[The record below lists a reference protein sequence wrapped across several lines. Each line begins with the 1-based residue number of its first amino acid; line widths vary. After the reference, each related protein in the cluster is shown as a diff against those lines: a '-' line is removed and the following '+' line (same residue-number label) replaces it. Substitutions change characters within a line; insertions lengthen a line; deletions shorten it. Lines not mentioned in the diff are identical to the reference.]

1 LRRGFIKSWGA
12 ASTAEIAANAAD
24 GQKYLAILIVAA
36 RGYFGQR
43 LTAAMVAVASKYLA
57 IICDQNHA
65 A

>member
-1 LRRGFIKSWGA
+1 
-12 ASTAEIAANAAD
+12 
-24 GQKYLAILIVAA
+24 LAILIVAA